1 MQSYRLVPVG
11 DKLVLIVDR
20 EPQLPVTNRE
30 AQWIDTLEPSAGYY
44 DFSNGTAKENG
55 HLSELAA
62 PVGGYSH
69 E

>member
-1 MQSYRLVPVG
+1 MG
-11 DKLVLIVDR
+11 DKLVLIVDQER
-20 EPQLPVTNRE
+20 QLPVTSRE
-30 AQWIDTLEPSAGYY
+30 TQWIDTLEARAGYY